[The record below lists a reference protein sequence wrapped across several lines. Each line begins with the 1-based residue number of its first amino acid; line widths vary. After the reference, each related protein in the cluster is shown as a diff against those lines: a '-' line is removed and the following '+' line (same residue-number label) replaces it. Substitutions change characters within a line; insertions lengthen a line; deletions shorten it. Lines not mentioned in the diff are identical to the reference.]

1 MKLLLYI
8 SKTDYKDEVSRLLTD
23 ALSKAYGDDAELRHE
38 ASLKGLSP
46 TLVHV
51 FGCWSWAAAD
61 MVFKAHGRGIPTVYS
76 PLGGLMPWQLQ
87 ARMHSRRI
95 QTRSFQKRMTVEA
108 RALLAFSKLE
118 GEQLLRSGWNEKV
131 LCVDNSFV
139 TNCISKEEM
148 IQKIRAFYQKVID
161 SNSASLLSL
170 TAITLIGRILQA
182 SLDRD
187 SFLDEQRKAEL
198 LDRLQ
203 ELGEEEW
210 RSIFLY
216 ADDELALDHLRQGID
231 YLKVPAPEIPV
242 EEIDR
247 FAPCRPYSEQP
258 LAIEGAHPEREIAE
272 IFRMLQS
279 EIRRGAMPLGRLA
292 ELYRILRFTD
302 YDEAEFARLVK
313 QGRQEKFVGRM
324 LGIMADILGLTE
336 GFMPLAP
343 IHDSETER
351 LARNITKTCRL

>member
-8 SKTDYKDEVSRLLTD
+8 SKADYKDELSRLMTD
-23 ALSKAYGDDAELRHE
+23 ALVKAYGNDAELRHE
-38 ASLKGLSP
+38 ASLKGVSP

-51 FGCWSWAAAD
+51 FGCWSRAAAD

-118 GEQLLRSGWNEKV
+118 GEQLLRAGWNEKV
-131 LCVDNSFV
+131 LCVDNPFV
-139 TNCISKEEM
+139 TNRISKEEM
-148 IQKIRAFYQKVID
+148 IRKVRAFYQKVID
-161 SNSASLLSL
+161 SNSASLLSRA
-170 TAITLIGRILQA
+170 TIGLIGGLLQA

-187 SFLDEQRKAEL
+187 AFLNEQRKVGL
-198 LDRLQ
+198 LDCLQ

-216 ADDELALDHLRQGID
+216 ADDELVLDRLRQGID

-247 FAPCRPYSEQP
+247 FAPCRPYSGQP

-351 LARNITKTCRL
+351 LARNITKTCRS

>member
-8 SKTDYKDEVSRLLTD
+8 SKADYKDEVSRLLTD
-23 ALSKAYGDDAELRHE
+23 ALVKAYGNDAELRHE
-38 ASLKGLSP
+38 ASLKGVSP

-51 FGCWSWAAAD
+51 FGCWSRAAAD
-61 MVFKAHGRGIPTVYS
+61 MAFKAHGRGIPTVYS

-87 ARMHSRRI
+87 AQMHSRRI

-148 IQKIRAFYQKVID
+148 IQKVRAFYQKVID

-170 TAITLIGRILQA
+170 TAIALIGRLLQA

-187 SFLDEQRKAEL
+187 AFLDEQRKAEL

-210 RSIFLY
+210 RAIFLY
-216 ADDELALDHLRQGID
+216 ADDELALDHLRQGIA
-231 YLKVPAPEIPV
+231 YLKVQAPDIPV
-242 EEIDR
+242 DDIDR
-247 FAPCRPYSEQP
+247 FASCRPYTGQP
-258 LAIEGAHPEREIAE
+258 LAIEGAHPEQEIAE
-272 IFRMLQS
+272 IFRMLQC
-279 EIRRGAMPLGRLA
+279 EIRRGAISLGRLA

-302 YDEAEFARLVK
+302 YDEMEFTRLVK

-351 LARNITKTCRL
+351 LAKHITKTCRS